1 MEENNISIGISA
13 VSVLFALGSLIVAII
28 ALIKSNLFSKNSLN
42 KSEIQNL
49 IAMGNLEVTISERI
63 SNSRDKVG
71 DITMIISP
79 LVSKKKLGSIT
90 KDEELTLEAQIK
102 VLDSAVENNLN
113 AYEDACSKYLDNK
126 IDIERFKKT
135 YHTEVRQLVENQNL
149 NSVYFNPLTS
159 KFKAIMKVY
168 DEWNNL
174 EK

>member
-1 MEENNISIGISA
+1 MENNITMIIA
-13 VSVLFALGSLIVAII
+13 IFSVLFALGSLIVAII

-49 IAMGNLEVTISERI
+49 ISMGTLEATINERI

-71 DITMIISP
+71 DITIIISP
-79 LVSKKKLGSIT
+79 LLSKRQLKTIT
-90 KDEELTLEAQIK
+90 DDEELTLEAQMK
-102 VLDSAVENNLN
+102 VLDSSIENNLN
-113 AYEDACSKYLDNK
+113 AYELACSKYIDCK
-126 IDIERFKKT
+126 IDTERFKKT
-135 YHTEVRQLVENQNL
+135 YHTEIRQLVENKNL
-149 NSVYFNPLTS
+149 NLKYFNPLTS